1 MKSFAALLLL
11 GAATLITS
19 DAFAQAATNPDPAVN
34 VRDSRNYESMVDSN
48 AGFRTNRMRQE
59 CDPIQADDLR
69 RQCIESFRTTPA
81 SSGASGTQPRTLRP
95 TGQGTR

>member
-19 DAFAQAATNPDPAVN
+19 DALAQAATNPDPTVN
-34 VRDSRNYESMVDSN
+34 VRESRNYDAMVDSN
-48 AGFRTNRMRQE
+48 PGFRNNRMRQE

-69 RQCIESFRTTPA
+69 RQCMDSFRTPQTPT
-81 SSGASGTQPRTLRP
+81 SSGASGTPPRTLRS
-95 TGQGTR
+95 TGSR